1 MALGK
6 SVRRSSAVQKKPSNH
21 AKGMLAEA
29 TAEILL
35 RTQGY
40 SILARRFK
48 TASGEIDLVARRGS
62 RVAFIEVKRRATIDD
77 AAEAIT
83 RKLRGRVRHAAELW
97 LQDHEDDLSL
107 DPAFDVVLMAPGQWP
122 VHMTD
127 AFPFE

>member
-1 MALGK
+1 MTASQL
-6 SVRRSSAVQKKPSNH
+6 QPKKTRECRTSH
-21 AKGMLAEA
+21 AKGKLAEA
-29 TAEILL
+29 SAEILL

-48 TASGEIDLVARRGS
+48 TASGEIDLVARRGA
-62 RVAFIEVKRRATIDD
+62 RVAFIEVKLRPTIDE
-77 AAEAIT
+77 AAESVT
-83 RKLRGRVRHAAELW
+83 PRLRGRVRNAAELW
-97 LQDHEDDLSL
+97 LQEQENDLSL

>member
-1 MALGK
+1 MGRSAQEQPSVGK
-6 SVRRSSAVQKKPSNH
+6 KTSNY
-21 AKGMLAEA
+21 AKGVLAEA

-48 TASGEIDLVARRGS
+48 TPSGEIDLVARRGS

-77 AAEAIT
+77 AAEAVT

-97 LQDHEDDLSL
+97 LQDHEDDPTV